1 MLLRKIDVR
10 DIKRAAH
17 VRNQGRKN
25 ENMGDEGH
33 VKDME
38 GEWSEFLEKFHAD
51 SEQAKQRIRKV
62 NKNIIL

>member
-1 MLLRKIDVR
+1 MREKSR
-10 DIKRAAH
+10 EK
-17 VRNQGRKN
+17 KN
-25 ENMGDEGH
+25 ENMADEGH

-62 NKNIIL
+62 N